1 MAQRYPTYNT
11 ENRTSLARPV
21 NIDRADLR
29 EAQKSANAMS
39 TGANQIMDFAFG
51 KMEQKAKIQGQE
63 YGATN
68 PQEAMKATKGQDT
81 IFDQYAYGAA
91 VKAVKLY

>member
-51 KMEQKAKIQGQE
+51 KM
-63 YGATN
+63 
-68 PQEAMKATKGQDT
+68 
-81 IFDQYAYGAA
+81 
-91 VKAVKLY
+91 